1 MVSDMSSGLFMSA
14 YSLGTFIGPT
24 IGGIIFEE
32 FNDSSYAL
40 NYCLNNNYD
49 LNKYVK
55 CRNIYAFVITSSIMS
70 GWTLII
76 LVLYMT
82 CGKGYQGFTNLCYK
96 SSMLATKKI

>member
-70 GWTLII
+70 GWTLIV

-82 CGKGYQGFTNLCYK
+82 CGKGYIEILKLSKNR
-96 SSMLATKKI
+96 SESATSRN